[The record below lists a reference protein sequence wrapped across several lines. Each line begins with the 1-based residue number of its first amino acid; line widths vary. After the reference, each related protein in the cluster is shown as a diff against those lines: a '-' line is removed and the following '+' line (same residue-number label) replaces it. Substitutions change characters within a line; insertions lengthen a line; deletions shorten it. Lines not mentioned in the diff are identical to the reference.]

1 LRLAMVIQRFRPSF
15 GGQAVQVES
24 LCAALSRRGIEP
36 TVYTANPGDAPA
48 LEQMEGYRVRRVR
61 TDLGGHSPHWPAF
74 GARVHRALRR
84 DRPDLVH
91 VHGLT
96 DALYASW
103 LYCRT
108 ASKPLVFEMTLLGVD
123 EPGSIDSSTA
133 RLRWLRRRLYRQ
145 ADAYVAMSRAFEP
158 SYEESGLPA
167 QRLRVIPQGV
177 DTARFRPANERDRA
191 EARAAL
197 DLPTAT
203 PVVAFVGSL
212 IARKGIDLLLEAWP
226 MVRARHGT
234 ATLALAGP
242 GELVG
247 KATEAAVAGMSDADR
262 DSLRLLGRRDD
273 VDVVL
278 AAADAFV
285 FPSRREGFGTVIIEA
300 MATGLPCVV
309 AELPGITDYIFEHP
323 AASPGAAAA
332 DTDGVVV
339 GQEDPHALAAAL
351 DEILGDPAS
360 GTAIG
365 ATARARAVAAFDLGS
380 VADRYVDLYGEL
392 RAGRA

>member
-1 LRLAMVIQRFRPSF
+1 MVIQRFRPSF
-15 GGQAVQVES
+15 GGQGVQVES
-24 LCAALSRRGIEP
+24 LCAALSERGIEP

-48 LEQMEGYRVRRVR
+48 LEHMDGYRVRRLR
-61 TDLGGHSPHWPAF
+61 TDLRGRSPHWPAF

-84 DRPDLVH
+84 DHPDLVH

-96 DALYASW
+96 DALYAGW

-108 ASKPLVFEMTLLGVD
+108 AGKPLVFEMTLLGVD
-123 EPGSIDSSTA
+123 EPAAIDSNTA
-133 RLRWLRRRLYRQ
+133 RLGWLRRRLYRQ

-167 QRLRVIPQGV
+167 QLLHVIPQGV
-177 DTARFRPANERDRA
+177 DTTQFRPATEAARV

-203 PVVAFVGSL
+203 PVIAFVGSL
-212 IARKGIDLLLEAWP
+212 VERKGIDVLLRAWP
-226 MVRARHGT
+226 TVRVRHAT

-242 GELVG
+242 GELAG
-247 KATEAAVAGMSDADR
+247 EATQAALAAMSDADR
-262 DSLRLLGRRDD
+262 ASLRLLGRRDD
-273 VDVVL
+273 IDVVL

-323 AASPGAAAA
+323 TDSPVSV
-332 DTDGVVV
+332 DTDADGIIVA
-339 GQEDPHALAAAL
+339 QEDASALAAAL
-351 DEILGDPAS
+351 DAILENPALRA
-360 GTAIG
+360 TLG
-365 ATARARAVAAFDLGS
+365 ANARARAVAGFELGTI
-380 VADRYVDLYGEL
+380 ADQYVDLYGEL
-392 RAGRA
+392 RESRA